1 MKSNLLKF
9 LFLSIAS
16 IIVSEIVIKIL
27 NIKKLYF
34 NSLAEQFTTKQI
46 EQYFEFQDK
55 WQLLTYIF
63 VPIVLLIK
71 TLLISSVIYIGSFF
85 LNKIPLTFKQIWN
98 IVLTAEF
105 IFLLIGI
112 IKIIWFY
119 FFQTNYNLEDIQYFY
134 PFSALN
140 IVGYQELEPWLIY
153 PFQVLN
159 LFELGYWLIL
169 AYYIGKAAET
179 TMDNGLKIV
188 ASSYGSSLL
197 LWVVLVMFFT
207 LNYS

>member
-1 MKSNLLKF
+1 MRFPFVKWLV
-9 LFLSIAS
+9 LSIAS
-16 IIVSEIVIKIL
+16 ILINLIL
-27 NIKKLYF
+27 NNVIHFDTLLY
-34 NSLAEQFTTKQI
+34 NSISEQFSNSQI
-46 EQYFEFQDK
+46 EQYLEFQDE
-55 WQLLTYIF
+55 WQWLTYIF
-63 VPIVLLIK
+63 TPLVLLIK

-85 LNKIPLTFKQIWN
+85 LSKIPLTFKQIWN

-105 IFLLIGI
+105 VFLLIGI

-119 FFQTNYNLEDIQYFY
+119 FFQTNYTLKDIQYFY

-140 IVGYQELEPWLIY
+140 IVGYEELEPWLIY

-169 AYYIGKAAET
+169 AYNIGKAAET

-188 ASSYGSSLL
+188 AYSYGSSLL
-197 LWVVLVMFFT
+197 LWLVVVMFFT